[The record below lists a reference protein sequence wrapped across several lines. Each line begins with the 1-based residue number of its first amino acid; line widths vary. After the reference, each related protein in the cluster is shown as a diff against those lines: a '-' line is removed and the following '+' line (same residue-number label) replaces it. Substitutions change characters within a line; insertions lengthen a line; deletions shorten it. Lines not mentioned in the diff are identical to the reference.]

1 MVGVTGQVQQVAG
14 SVVQRVRQRDGQGHK
29 PGIRTGEVSRG
40 QNQAGSAT
48 RQEQERRFTRYRAQ
62 EKHTPRQS
70 LQVWPSLKYTSIISS
85 RCLTGCKVESLIA
98 GSTRWPA
105 LVLQL
110 IRQVSP
116 TIAGQSIPDTKI
128 LLIWLYFTTKIL

>member
-1 MVGVTGQVQQVAG
+1 M
-14 SVVQRVRQRDGQGHK
+14 VRQSQGSEQGQQR
-29 PGIRTGEVSRG
+29 I
-40 QNQAGSAT
+40 
-48 RQEQERRFTRYRAQ
+48 RQEQEQGAGTRYRAQ

-105 LVLQL
+105 LILQL

-116 TIAGQSIPDTKI
+116 TIAGQSIPDT
-128 LLIWLYFTTKIL
+128 

>member
-1 MVGVTGQVQQVAG
+1 M
-14 SVVQRVRQRDGQGHK
+14 VRQSQGSEQGQQR
-29 PGIRTGEVSRG
+29 I
-40 QNQAGSAT
+40 
-48 RQEQERRFTRYRAQ
+48 RQEQEQGAGTGYRVQ

-110 IRQVSP
+110 IRPVSP
-116 TIAGQSIPDTKI
+116 TIAGQSIPD
-128 LLIWLYFTTKIL
+128 